1 MIHNQSK
8 KYEGQNMNS
17 LRLPL
22 SSNYRA
28 QGAEACLLRLLH
40 VEDAHQGREGRG
52 PRPSLHDVCPFQVLY
67 STEPERTTIS
77 SLSLISHPQISHT
90 PQCPQSSF
98 LNLTHLSPRSRLL
111 RVRAS
116 RDLFAY
122 QQNQRPVV
130 ACFDRLTFRQH
141 S

>member
-52 PRPSLHDVCPFQVLY
+52 LEVL
-67 STEPERTTIS
+67 
-77 SLSLISHPQISHT
+77 
-90 PQCPQSSF
+90 
-98 LNLTHLSPRSRLL
+98 
-111 RVRAS
+111 
-116 RDLFAY
+116 
-122 QQNQRPVV
+122 
-130 ACFDRLTFRQH
+130 
-141 S
+141 

>member
-52 PRPSLHDVCPFQVLY
+52 PSRPSLHDGIYSVCPFQVLY

-77 SLSLISHPQISHT
+77 SLSLISHPQISQT

-98 LNLTHLSPRSRLL
+98 LNLSNLTHLSPRSRLL
-111 RVRAS
+111 RAS

-122 QQNQRPVV
+122 QQNQFL
-130 ACFDRLTFRQH
+130 ACAL
-141 S
+141 

>member
-1 MIHNQSK
+1 MK
-8 KYEGQNMNS
+8 VDQNMNS

-52 PRPSLHDVCPFQVLY
+52 SSRSSLHDGIYSVCPFQVLY

-90 PQCPQSSF
+90 PQCPQCSF
-98 LNLTHLSPRSRLL
+98 LNLTHLSPRSRLRL
-111 RVRAS
+111 RLQAS
-116 RDLFAY
+116 RDLFHCLLISKTSFWLA
-122 QQNQRPVV
+122 P
-130 ACFDRLTFRQH
+130 CSCLL
-141 S
+141 

>member
-52 PRPSLHDVCPFQVLY
+52 PSRPSLHDGIYSVCPFQVLY

-77 SLSLISHPQISHT
+77 SLSLISHPQIFHT
-90 PQCPQSSF
+90 PQSQCPQSSF

-111 RVRAS
+111 RAS

-122 QQNQRPVV
+122 QQNQFL
-130 ACFDRLTFRQH
+130 ACAL
-141 S
+141 

>member
-40 VEDAHQGREGRG
+40 VEDAHEGREGRG
-52 PRPSLHDVCPFQVLY
+52 LSRPSLHDGLYFLCPCRVL
-67 STEPERTTIS
+67 
-77 SLSLISHPQISHT
+77 
-90 PQCPQSSF
+90 
-98 LNLTHLSPRSRLL
+98 
-111 RVRAS
+111 
-116 RDLFAY
+116 
-122 QQNQRPVV
+122 
-130 ACFDRLTFRQH
+130 
-141 S
+141 

>member
-8 KYEGQNMNS
+8 KYDGQNMNS

-52 PRPSLHDVCPFQVLY
+52 PSRPSLHDGIYSVCPFQVLY

-77 SLSLISHPQISHT
+77 SLSLISHPQIAHT

-111 RVRAS
+111 RAS

-122 QQNQRPVV
+122 QQNQFM
-130 ACFDRLTFRQH
+130 ACAL
-141 S
+141 